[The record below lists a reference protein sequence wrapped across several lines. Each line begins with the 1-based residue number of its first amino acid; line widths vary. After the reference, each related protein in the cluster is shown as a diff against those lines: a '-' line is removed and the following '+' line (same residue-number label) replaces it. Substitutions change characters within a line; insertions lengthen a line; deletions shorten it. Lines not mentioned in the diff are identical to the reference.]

1 MLINTN
7 KLVFLILNILPTLV
21 SMFKYTY
28 TILLI
33 FILQSAATKANNT
46 VLVKSDFVYK
56 ELGREIEYVTTA
68 KGELSIQNFLDNRHT
83 IFIQNNHD
91 MLLLNEDEYKEDL
104 WLHFIIQSN
113 SNKEQDLILNLNN
126 SLINWVEYY
135 EVSEHKIIKHNISGD
150 ALPVSNKF
158 IREKNP
164 IYPIHLNAN
173 QTLHV
178 YFKFNLGGRKIHA
191 PMELHSYNH
200 FIEYNLKQDLEL
212 GFFYGILVCLSFICF
227 IMFYLLRDLVYFYLA
242 SYFTSQL
249 FLQVSIS
256 GIGYVLLW
264 PNLPFWNDR
273 SVSFFMALSIFL
285 AIVFLVE
292 FINKKNIHKY
302 SYYLI
307 LFIQFIS
314 FVLLFTSFGEGQ
326 IYNVSVWIL
335 YKLIPV
341 FYIGFFILSSYFF
354 LTKFLP
360 ARYFFSAFL
369 MSLLSIG
376 AIYYYALTR
385 THNNIFTNQV
395 LIIGEI
401 LKSLLLMLA
410 SLDRLRIFK
419 EEKELAQM
427 QVIQQLEQLNTLKEN
442 ANLDLMKKVEE
453 KTLELS
459 LKQNEVKKALIWGEE
474 QERKRVAQE
483 LHDGMGSLLSTL
495 RLNAE
500 SIDLNDKGLSD
511 KEFYA
516 YQNVIELIDKACT
529 ELRNISH
536 NMMPTGLDQ
545 FGLVQQLISIVKKIN
560 ASETVK
566 VSLDTF
572 GMEVRLNKD
581 IELSIYRICLELMN
595 NIIKHSKAKNAT
607 IQLIR
612 NSNNLSI
619 IIEDDGH
626 GFDINNITHGLGL
639 TSIHSRVDAFNGSIT
654 IDSNNNRG
662 TTCIIELP
670 LE

>member
-1 MLINTN
+1 M
-7 KLVFLILNILPTLV
+7 V
-21 SMFKYTY
+21 KYTY
-28 TILLI
+28 LFLLS
-33 FILQSAATKANNT
+33 FILQWTISKADNSI
-46 VLVKSDFVYK
+46 LVDNSFAYK
-56 ELGREIEYVTTA
+56 EIGREIEYVTTP
-68 KGELSIQNFLDNRHT
+68 KGEFTIKNFINDNHPL
-83 IFIQNNHD
+83 FIHNNHD

-104 WLHFIIQSN
+104 WLHFTINNTSSN
-113 SNKEQDLILNLNN
+113 EHDLILNLNN
-126 SLINWVEYY
+126 SLINWIEYY
-135 EVSEHKIIKHNISGD
+135 EVYENKIIKQNITGD
-150 ALPVSNKF
+150 ALPLSNKF
-158 IREKNP
+158 IKEKNP
-164 IYPIHLNAN
+164 IYPIHIKAN
-173 QTLHV
+173 QEIHI
-178 YFKFNLGGRKIHA
+178 YFKFNLGGRKIHV

-200 FIEYNLKQDLEL
+200 FIEYNLKKDLNL
-212 GFFYGILVCLSFICF
+212 GFFYGMLVCLSFTCF
-227 IMFYLLRDLVYFYLA
+227 IMFYLLREKVYFYLA

-249 FLQVSIS
+249 FLQVALS

-264 PNLPFWNDR
+264 PNFPFWNDR
-273 SVSFFMALSIFL
+273 SVPFFMSISIFL

-292 FINKKNIHKY
+292 FINKKNIPKY
-302 SYYLI
+302 IYYLVVG
-307 LFIQFIS
+307 IQIIA
-314 FVLLFTSFGEGQ
+314 FVLLFTSFGNGK
-326 IYNVSVWIL
+326 IYNITVWVL
-335 YKLIPV
+335 YKLIPI

-360 ARYFFSAFL
+360 ARYFFTAFL
-369 MSLLSIG
+369 ISLLSIG

-385 THNNIFTNQV
+385 THNNVFTNQV

-419 EEKELAQM
+419 EEKEVAQM

-442 ANLDLMKKVEE
+442 ANLELMQKVEE
-453 KTLELS
+453 KTQELS

-511 KEFYA
+511 KEYFA
-516 YQNVIELIDKACT
+516 YQNVIELIDKACS

-545 FGLVQQLISIVKKIN
+545 FGLVQQLISIVRKIN
-560 ASETVK
+560 TSETVK

-572 GMEVRLNKD
+572 GMESRLNKD
-581 IELSIYRICLELMN
+581 IELSIYRICLELIN

-612 NSNNLSI
+612 NKNILNI
-619 IIEDDGH
+619 IIEDDGI
-626 GFDINNITHGLGL
+626 GFDINSINEGLGL
-639 TSIHSRVDAFNGSIT
+639 TSIRSRVDAFNGTIT
-654 IDSNNNRG
+654 IDSNNQRG

-670 LE
+670 IA